1 MTTFAILLTLYYL
14 MLTYKNPDF
23 KLSTKVQADGR
34 VVIVGID
41 QYDYECFQLY
51 LNSAE
56 VCQGEDS
63 AINTDN

>member
-1 MTTFAILLTLYYL
+1 MTIISAGTQMVIFAILLTLYYL

-41 QYDYECFQLY
+41 QYDYEVF
-51 LNSAE
+51 
-56 VCQGEDS
+56 
-63 AINTDN
+63 